1 MSELK
6 DMYRQM
12 GIDEKVL
19 EISDKIISDLSQR
32 FQEIDKI
39 AEYNQLKVMSA
50 FHKNKVAEFRT

>member
-32 FQEIDKI
+32 FQ
-39 AEYNQLKVMSA
+39 
-50 FHKNKVAEFRT
+50 